1 VGGKKIKKIYKN
13 MKITIINGSTRTGS
27 NSIKISE
34 YIKNQ
39 LEPKNIDGGN
49 VSAEVLDLSKTILP
63 VYDDSEPENLK
74 PILEKIQT
82 WLGESDGFVFVSPE
96 WDGMFSVGILNLLHY
111 IDKELADKPVFLV
124 SVSSGRGGRY
134 PLLQARG
141 MGYKNKRF
149 VIVPES
155 FFIDFVEKNFV
166 DGKFVEPVAAE
177 RLDYDLN
184 VFLEYAKALKQVR
197 ASGVVNYEK
206 FPNGI

>member
-1 VGGKKIKKIYKN
+1 
-13 MKITIINGSTRTGS
+13 MKITIINGSTRAGS

-34 YIKNQ
+34 YIKTQ
-39 LEPKNIDGGN
+39 LEQKNADVGN
-49 VSAEVLDLSKTILP
+49 VSTEVLDLSKTVLP
-63 VYDDSEPENLK
+63 VYDDSEPEYLK
-74 PILEKIQT
+74 PTLEKIQNV
-82 WLGESDGFVFVSPE
+82 LEESDGFVFVSPE

-155 FFIDFVEKNFV
+155 FFVDFVEKNFV
-166 DGKFVEPVAAE
+166 DGKFVDPVAAE
-177 RLDYDLN
+177 RMDYDIN
-184 VFLEYAKALKQVR
+184 VFLEYAKALKQLR
-197 ASGVVNYEK
+197 ASGVIDYQK